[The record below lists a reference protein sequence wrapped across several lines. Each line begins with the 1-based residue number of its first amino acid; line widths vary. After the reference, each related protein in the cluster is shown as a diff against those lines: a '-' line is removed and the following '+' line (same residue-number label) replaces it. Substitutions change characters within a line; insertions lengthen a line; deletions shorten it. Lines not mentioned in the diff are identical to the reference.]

1 MRYTLV
7 DFNDDNALDLHLD
20 LAGVDQTQE
29 NRQTL
34 RHMGSELK
42 LLLGKDRI
50 RHLELQAYINQ
61 RQNIVRLLF

>member
-34 RHMGSELK
+34 RDMGSELK
-42 LLLGKDRI
+42 LLLGRDRI